1 MKNTV
6 EAIKYGIQTLGVSP
20 EEMFSLIESSEGY
33 SGDDYS
39 RWLAGKIIEIAE
51 KDGVG
56 YTQLLVKKFA
66 ITQSIMEE
74 CSDDSISE
82 EWIAYFNEI
91 LGKSVFSYGI
101 DGVGVEMEDID
112 WFNGVDLDELNG
124 DFAFEHLPEELYSCI
139 ENGSPAT
146 VFCMLTNDAVDRG
159 SELFKVAKNGGINC
173 KTSGALMLYR
183 MCNLLGAYDT
193 HMDEFKFAFICN
205 TKFLYNKDNADA
217 IRYFLSY
224 YKYTGFTVN
233 ASEFLTES
241 YLDSEFA
248 VVMCSPRGLA
258 DSVMDGFCLPG
269 AVLRNGRIKYKGFK
283 RYSKSDIDMLTCVKS
298 RAPKSGDKV
307 VALGKGRFVLTDGV
321 EDALGYLWLDRYGV
335 VRVVSYPVVF
345 DPEVGSTC
353 IPICRSNFI
362 ECVVYYGV
370 SKSLE
375 RFGMARGITDVMTG
389 HENFM
394 ELYYNCLPLFL
405 FDTDNLCRDGGVV
418 RLGLEDYRLANRLSI
433 SNKFIAEELEN
444 GEVQFSF
451 EAKQV
456 LDICKGFLEYVE
468 KLPDHV
474 FTGKSFEDIRKEADN
489 EELNKQYLFAINGI
503 KDFIVGLYRKME

>member
-33 SGDDYS
+33 TGEDYS
-39 RWLAGKIIEIAE
+39 RWLAGKIIELAE

-82 EWIAYFNEI
+82 EWIGYFREM
-91 LGKSVFSYGI
+91 LGCGGTPVYTDGI
-101 DGVGVEMEDID
+101 EGVGTELEDID
-112 WFNGVDLDELNG
+112 WFTGVDLDELNG
-124 DFAFEHLPEELYSCI
+124 DFAFECLPEGLYSCI
-139 ENGSPAT
+139 ENGSPVT
-146 VFCMLTNDAVDRG
+146 VFCKLTNDAVDRG

-173 KTSGALMLYR
+173 KTTGALMLYR
-183 MCNLLGAYDT
+183 MCNLLSAYDT
-193 HMDEFKFAFICN
+193 SMDDFKFAFICN

-217 IRYFLSY
+217 IKYFLSY

-233 ASEFLTES
+233 ASELLTES
-241 YLDSEFA
+241 YLNSEFA
-248 VVMCSPRGLA
+248 VVVCSPRGLGDA
-258 DSVMDGFCLPG
+258 TMDGFCLPE
-269 AVLRNGRIKYKGFK
+269 AVLRYGVIEYGEVK

-298 RAPKSGDKV
+298 RAPELTDKV
-307 VALGKGRFVLTDGV
+307 VGLSGEEFVLTEGV
-321 EDALGYLWLDRYGV
+321 ADALGYLWVDRYGV
-335 VRVVSYPVVF
+335 VRVVSDPVV
-345 DPEVGSTC
+345 GSVC
-353 IPICRSNFI
+353 IPICRSNFMD
-362 ECVVYYGV
+362 CVVYYGV

-375 RFGMARGITDVMTG
+375 RFGMARGITDVLTG
-389 HENFM
+389 HESFM

-405 FDTDNLCRDGGVV
+405 FDTDNLCRDCGVV
-418 RLGLEDYRLANRLSI
+418 RLGLEDYRLANRISI
-433 SNKFIAEELEN
+433 SNKFIAEELGN

-456 LDICKGFLEYVE
+456 LDICKGFLEYVKGMQE
-468 KLPDHV
+468 QV
-474 FTGKSFEDIRKEADN
+474 FTGGTFEDIRKEADN